1 MSIRPAAGR
10 HINKKKIFL
19 PQKAFAG
26 PETGHAVQFLI
37 QPFHFL
43 GFEGQIWMLIVVAL
57 IAGFALLGLRT
68 RDRG

>member
-10 HINKKKIFL
+10 HIYKNNIFL
-19 PQKAFAG
+19 TEKALAC
-26 PETGHAVQFLI
+26 PEKAHAVQFLI